1 MQVLLKLDVFINS
14 AEIKQKK
21 KAQSCVVRTDGWFV
35 RNYRAYLLFMMMK
48 EIFIKAL
55 AVQKQFWLAVVN
67 HQSAIGIVASNQ
79 PAFLNGAAIAKIS
92 TISSRCRTLNAQ
104 FGRRFPQRTVVHGKL
119 TSLASQLASL

>member
-1 MQVLLKLDVFINS
+1 
-14 AEIKQKK
+14 
-21 KAQSCVVRTDGWFV
+21 
-35 RNYRAYLLFMMMK
+35 MK
-48 EIFIKAL
+48 EIFIKGFVFCKFLPSNQNKIPNIQHSIRWLAL